1 MNTFI
6 AQLVY
11 NYFNKLNE
19 RMQQFTGHNKNI
31 ESLITTSLD
40 EEEETDDTQ
49 EDIES
54 SDNSELDNVHAGK
67 GFSDN
72 SILQTNTPIIYAF
85 ITKYAPNAIKIGY
98 TVQGAEQRVEQWR
111 KYYKDAKLLGW
122 WTATAFNQAMQQVYF
137 MDFSVHNRTR
147 ARGYSNLK
155 DKENKFDY
163 DEFIRLAKE
172 DHIENVHV
180 SSEFF
185 MKYKDMKIKNTD
197 EELNTQIIEDIITEI
212 KDDISNGKDVGKLYS
227 IDKTESVKKFYEKDP
242 DDYGNTPL
250 QDQAIQKAI
259 DAMNNGAT
267 DLLMAA
273 VMRFGKT
280 HTTYEIIRQK
290 GIKYALVTSA
300 KADVRTAWRDD
311 INHINYIDDFCF
323 IEFDGNYKVLVT
335 EKDKTS
341 GKLMQH
347 GLQGNVIEEKRNEGK
362 TVIVFATL
370 QDLSGKF
377 QKVTDKQNDFD
388 NALKL
393 DRTIKNKHDYLFNNP
408 PELIVIDETHYGSHS
423 ATNGKAIGLSASPD
437 EYSETE
443 IKEAR
448 KEAKDAELITKKIH
462 AINAKYTLQCSG
474 TPYYILAS
482 GEFADVY
489 KNKEIISNVSFS
501 DMLAARDAWIEE
513 NNSKDKKDRV
523 DESKSP
529 YFGIP
534 NIIRFGMNLTSKCR
548 NAIKNAKDFNSSL
561 SELFAND
568 GTKFTHEDAI
578 VELMESIYGANNH
591 KMPGFLDE
599 ERIKKGEIFKHII
612 MVLPHINDCHLL
624 KELMIKRN
632 IINENERKI
641 IVAVERRTKLSDT
654 GLKMDPEA
662 ADSTTLNKTLNE
674 LENEGKRSVTLTVN
688 RFLTGVSVPLWDAMF
703 FMKDTKSP
711 QEYDQAIFRLCT
723 RRVVSATDEDGNKTK
738 ICRKSNVYLIDFKID
753 RMYTMMVDSAISQ
766 CAAQGQTSA
775 EAVKDVIVKNAE
787 IMKTYSENVYDNNGQ
802 HILDKMHKIDPDDLL
817 KKYVTYNR
825 ERSIEDS
832 IDLKQFGNFL
842 NNADNL
848 RYLQNFSEGKLNQK
862 KVENGE
868 GTDNMDFGFDA
879 AMNGGNGNPGSGNE
893 TKTGSKSEQK
903 KQLES
908 LQKKF
913 INMLKKILYCCI
925 CLDEVPEDID
935 DFISKCQNDES
946 CKKVCDDFG
955 IDLDDVKN
963 SIRQFKPGEKMQVN
977 MLIYQIGQLL
987 NDDKLKPIQR
997 VSNAISKLGQIG
1009 DQEVVLPDDI
1019 ADQMVREMNIQPNK
1033 NILVVNEKKG
1043 ELLLAILRYFNND
1056 VSKLSNVY
1064 TVPSSDITVNFSK
1077 VIYRQLGLDQNKILV
1092 SPDTDGNGEYTSND
1106 FVNDKNIL
1114 KRLNMPKFDY
1124 IIQNPPYAGTL
1135 HTQFFHFGLD
1145 ILKEDGKMTIIEPAT
1160 WLINLRKGVGDNP
1173 RIYDPMK
1180 KRVKGHVRKIVLE
1193 NYNKAFGIS
1202 LYTPCSIT
1210 YIDKGKTFDEIEFVN
1225 CGSEEK
1231 VSDIYDCNLIGDYK
1245 LIQSIIS
1252 KCKSYG
1258 DMMKDHIYKEG
1269 KTKTDENTYYC
1280 KYDSIVDGG
1289 IGLSTSKKGST
1300 IEQIMKSNTF
1310 WSICK
1315 NGIYMKSVTDVC
1327 CSSLYPISCELKY
1340 TKKRGASKEY
1350 TDILAPMLY
1359 GTKDELENWKYFVF
1373 NNKLPLFLN
1382 ICLIIDQ
1389 NNTSK
1394 GFIPWI
1400 TNKRYTDSEIYKL
1413 LNINENE
1420 QKLIDSVIQKFER
1433 NSTWF
1438 KRYMIGSEN
1447 V

>member
-19 RMQQFTGHNKNI
+19 RLQQFTGHNKNI
-31 ESLITTSLD
+31 ESLITTYLG
-40 EEEETDDTQ
+40 EEEETDDTH

-98 TVQGAEQRVEQWR
+98 TVQGAEQRVAQWQ

-122 WTATAFNQAMQQVYF
+122 WTATAFNQAMQEVYF

-185 MKYKDMKIKNTD
+185 MKYKDMNIKDSN

-227 IDKTESVKKFYEKDP
+227 IDKTESVKKFYEKEP

-300 KADVRTAWRDD
+300 KADVRAAWRDD

-423 ATNGKAIGLSASPD
+423 ATNGKAIGLSASSD

-513 NNSKDKKDRV
+513 NNSKDKEDRV

-561 SELFAND
+561 SELFSND
-568 GTKFTHEDAI
+568 GNKFTHEDAI

-624 KELMIKRN
+624 KKLMIEKG
-632 IINENERKI
+632 IINEEERKI

-674 LENEGKRSVTLTVN
+674 LENKGKRSVTLTVN

-775 EAVKDVIVKNAE
+775 EAVKDVIVKNTE

-848 RYLQNFSEGKLNQK
+848 RFLQNFSEGKLNQK

-879 AMNGGNGNPGSGNE
+879 AMNGGNGNPGSGNG

-903 KQLES
+903 AQLES
-908 LQKKF
+908 LQKRF

-935 DFISKCQNDES
+935 DFISKCQKDDA

-963 SIRQFKPGEKMQVN
+963 SIGQFKPGEKMQVN

-997 VSNAISKLGQIG
+997 VSNAISKLGQL
-1009 DQEVVLPDDI
+1009 DKNEVVTGSDLVNKMLDKLGDRNMSGKSILEVNSKYGEFLIQIYERYGKEVANNVKVVASSDMTKNFIRKVLNILELDEQNLIELEDYNGNGIYDIKDFVEAPNEKILKYNNMKKWDVILANPPFNLGEKMLTKWFDLADTICTVQPSTWLLGKKKTKSICSHLDSGEFNADIESINGSEFFDAGISGVMAVQFFEKNITKHNTCNIVFDRKQYTKTDDI
-1019 ADQMVREMNIQPNK
+1019 S
-1033 NILVVNEKKG
+1033 L
-1043 ELLLAILRYFNND
+1043 
-1056 VSKLSNVY
+1056 
-1064 TVPSSDITVNFSK
+1064 
-1077 VIYRQLGLDQNKILV
+1077 
-1092 SPDTDGNGEYTSND
+1092 TSND
-1106 FVNDKNIL
+1106 ELLNEFTDKI
-1114 KRLNMPKFDY
+1114 
-1124 IIQNPPYAGTL
+1124 
-1135 HTQFFHFGLD
+1135 
-1145 ILKEDGKMTIIEPAT
+1145 
-1160 WLINLRKGVGDNP
+1160 INLAKKDNLNNHLTYSP
-1173 RIYDPMK
+1173 GLLSHSPGIKQHTEYKPNDMWYCIRM
-1180 KRVKGHVRKIVLE
+1180 VKQSHDLCILPTSSE
-1193 NYNKAFGIS
+1193 
-1202 LYTPCSIT
+1202 TPI
-1210 YIDKGKTFDEIEFVN
+1210 K
-1225 CGSEEK
+1225 
-1231 VSDIYDCNLIGDYK
+1231 
-1245 LIQSIIS
+1245 
-1252 KCKSYG
+1252 
-1258 DMMKDHIYKEG
+1258 YKEIGYKTVQG
-1269 KTKTDENTYYC
+1269 KK
-1280 KYDSIVDGG
+1280 
-1289 IGLSTSKKGST
+1289 
-1300 IEQIMKSNTF
+1300 
-1310 WSICK
+1310 K
-1315 NGIYMKSVTDVC
+1315 NGDIINKPFMEYYYHFDDIHTAKNCINYFKTMFVRILYQYMTQ
-1327 CSSLYPISCELKY
+1327 
-1340 TKKRGASKEY
+1340 TQ
-1350 TDILAPMLY
+1350 
-1359 GTKDELENWKYFVF
+1359 N
-1373 NNKLPLFLN
+1373 FL
-1382 ICLIIDQ
+1382 DTTTQ
-1389 NNTSK
+1389 
-1394 GFIPWI
+1394 FIPWFDFSNSMFNG
-1400 TNKRYTDSEIYKL
+1400 TPEEIDIALFKKYHISQNIVNHIIEILPNYYKL
-1413 LNINENE
+1413 DLSKYI
-1420 QKLIDSVIQKFER
+1420 L
-1433 NSTWF
+1433 
-1438 KRYMIGSEN
+1438 
-1447 V
+1447 

>member
-19 RMQQFTGHNKNI
+19 RLQQFTGHNKNI
-31 ESLITTSLD
+31 ESLITTYLD
-40 EEEETDDTQ
+40 EEEETDDTH

-98 TVQGAEQRVEQWR
+98 TVQGAEQRVAQWQ

-122 WTATAFNQAMQQVYF
+122 WTATALNQAMQEVYF

-185 MKYKDMKIKNTD
+185 MKYKDMNIKDSN

-300 KADVRTAWRDD
+300 KADVRAAWRDD

-423 ATNGKAIGLSASPD
+423 ATNGKAIGLSVSSD

-513 NNSKDKKDRV
+513 NNSKDKEDRV

-548 NAIKNAKDFNSSL
+548 NAIKKAKDFNSSL

-568 GTKFTHEDAI
+568 GIKFTHEDAI

-591 KMPGFLDE
+591 KIPGFLDE
-599 ERIKKGEIFKHII
+599 DKIKRGEIFKHII

-624 KELMIKRN
+624 KELMIKKN

-848 RYLQNFSEGKLNQK
+848 RFLQNFSEGKLNQK

-879 AMNGGNGNPGSGNE
+879 AMSGGNGNPGSGNG

-925 CLDEVPEDID
+925 CLDDVPVDID

-955 IDLDDVKN
+955 IDLNDVKN
-963 SIRQFKPGEKMQVN
+963 SIGQFKPGEKMQVN

-997 VSNAISKLGQIG
+997 VSNAISKLGQL
-1009 DQEVVLPDDI
+1009 DKNEVVTGSDLVNKMLDKLGNRNMHGKSI
-1019 ADQMVREMNIQPNK
+1019 LEVNSKYGEFLIQIYERYGKGVANNVK
-1033 NILVVNEKKG
+1033 VVASSDMTKNFIRKVLNILELDEQNLIELEDYNGNGMYDIKDFVEAPNEK
-1043 ELLLAILRYFNND
+1043 
-1056 VSKLSNVY
+1056 
-1064 TVPSSDITVNFSK
+1064 
-1077 VIYRQLGLDQNKILV
+1077 
-1092 SPDTDGNGEYTSND
+1092 
-1106 FVNDKNIL
+1106 IL
-1114 KRLNMPKFDY
+1114 KYNNMKKWDVCLM
-1124 IIQNPPYAGTL
+1124 NPPYSNGNDGL
-1135 HTQFFHFGLD
+1135 HLQFTE
-1145 ILKEDGKMTIIEPAT
+1145 KC
-1160 WLINLRKGVGDNP
+1160 INLADNTICLMPFSFISVKSLTNKKYIPKLEKQLVDVVEIDSKTFIDTHMANVGIYTFSSIAPDN
-1173 RIYDPMK
+1173 I
-1180 KRVKGHVRKIVLE
+1180 
-1193 NYNKAFGIS
+1193 
-1202 LYTPCSIT
+1202 SIT
-1210 YIDKGKTFDEIEFVN
+1210 YLDNKSIKVKTLNDIQQFNKYEMQIETIIKNNGSNSCVSTPYYEKNNLNIATNISKTFPNNKTILVCSSVNGKIDAKFFSNKIGQIFNVNNEFINFLMSSTSLTPYNYLLFDNNIAAKNCKNALLNPLMRFFLAKTQDNQRMPKGKCFKYIPNIDWSDPRVVTDEGLLEV
-1225 CGSEEK
+1225 CGCPK
-1231 VSDIYDCNLIGDYK
+1231 D
-1245 LIQSIIS
+1245 
-1252 KCKSYG
+1252 KCKEYA
-1258 DMMKDHIYKEG
+1258 E
-1269 KTKTDENTYYC
+1269 YC
-1280 KYDSIVDGG
+1280 RKYMEEFDKQHQ
-1289 IGLSTSKKGST
+1289 SKK
-1300 IEQIMKSNTF
+1300 
-1310 WSICK
+1310 
-1315 NGIYMKSVTDVC
+1315 
-1327 CSSLYPISCELKY
+1327 
-1340 TKKRGASKEY
+1340 KKIK
-1350 TDILAPMLY
+1350 
-1359 GTKDELENWKYFVF
+1359 
-1373 NNKLPLFLN
+1373 
-1382 ICLIIDQ
+1382 
-1389 NNTSK
+1389 
-1394 GFIPWI
+1394 
-1400 TNKRYTDSEIYKL
+1400 
-1413 LNINENE
+1413 
-1420 QKLIDSVIQKFER
+1420 
-1433 NSTWF
+1433 
-1438 KRYMIGSEN
+1438 
-1447 V
+1447 

>member
-19 RMQQFTGHNKNI
+19 RLQQFTGHNKNI
-31 ESLITTSLD
+31 ERLITTYLD
-40 EEEETDDTQ
+40 EEEETDDTH

-98 TVQGAEQRVEQWR
+98 TVQGAEQRVAQWQ

-122 WTATAFNQAMQQVYF
+122 WTATALNQAMQEVYF

-185 MKYKDMKIKNTD
+185 MKYKDMNIKDSN

-300 KADVRTAWRDD
+300 KADVRAAWRDD

-423 ATNGKAIGLSASPD
+423 ATNGKAIGLSASSD

-513 NNSKDKKDRV
+513 NNSKDKEDRV

-624 KELMIKRN
+624 KKLMIEKG
-632 IINENERKI
+632 IINEEERKI

-674 LENEGKRSVTLTVN
+674 LENKGKRSVTLTVN

-848 RYLQNFSEGKLNQK
+848 RFLQNFSEGKLNQK

-879 AMNGGNGNPGSGNE
+879 AMSGGNGNPGSGNG
-893 TKTGSKSEQK
+893 TKAGSKSEQK

-925 CLDEVPEDID
+925 CLDEVPVDID

-997 VSNAISKLGQIG
+997 VSNAISKLGQL
-1009 DQEVVLPDDI
+1009 DKNEVVTGSDLVNKMLDKLGNRNMHGKSILEVNSKYGEFLIQIYERYGKEVANNVKVVASSDMTKNFIRKVLNILELDEQNLIELEDYNGNGIYDIKDFVEAPNEKILKYNDMKKWDVILANPPFNLGEKMLTKWFDLADTICTVQPSTWLLGKKKTKSICSHLDNGEFNADIESINGNEFFDAGISGVMAVQFFDKNSTNHNGCYITFDGKQYTKTDDI
-1019 ADQMVREMNIQPNK
+1019 S
-1033 NILVVNEKKG
+1033 L
-1043 ELLLAILRYFNND
+1043 
-1056 VSKLSNVY
+1056 
-1064 TVPSSDITVNFSK
+1064 
-1077 VIYRQLGLDQNKILV
+1077 
-1092 SPDTDGNGEYTSND
+1092 TSND
-1106 FVNDKNIL
+1106 ELLNEFKQIIIYNLTDTLRKHIKGVPGSHYESIYEYNPNNNWHCLKMMQVRGNKNLKTGKVKDDFYTLITNNKHTLESNKGLYSELIKNGMLYYYSFDTEQMLNNFVNYLQTYFVRALLYCYKTSIDIT
-1114 KRLNMPKFDY
+1114 MVP
-1124 IIQNPPYAGTL
+1124 IQNIPWFDFSNSMFNGTPEEI
-1135 HTQFFHFGLD
+1135 D
-1145 ILKEDGKMTIIEPAT
+1145 IALFKKYYISQDIVNHIIEILPNYY
-1160 WLINLRKGVGDNP
+1160 NLD
-1173 RIYDPMK
+1173 
-1180 KRVKGHVRKIVLE
+1180 L
-1193 NYNKAFGIS
+1193 
-1202 LYTPCSIT
+1202 T
-1210 YIDKGKTFDEIEFVN
+1210 
-1225 CGSEEK
+1225 
-1231 VSDIYDCNLIGDYK
+1231 
-1245 LIQSIIS
+1245 
-1252 KCKSYG
+1252 
-1258 DMMKDHIYKEG
+1258 
-1269 KTKTDENTYYC
+1269 
-1280 KYDSIVDGG
+1280 
-1289 IGLSTSKKGST
+1289 
-1300 IEQIMKSNTF
+1300 
-1310 WSICK
+1310 
-1315 NGIYMKSVTDVC
+1315 
-1327 CSSLYPISCELKY
+1327 KY
-1340 TKKRGASKEY
+1340 T
-1350 TDILAPMLY
+1350 
-1359 GTKDELENWKYFVF
+1359 V
-1373 NNKLPLFLN
+1373 
-1382 ICLIIDQ
+1382 
-1389 NNTSK
+1389 
-1394 GFIPWI
+1394 
-1400 TNKRYTDSEIYKL
+1400 
-1413 LNINENE
+1413 
-1420 QKLIDSVIQKFER
+1420 
-1433 NSTWF
+1433 
-1438 KRYMIGSEN
+1438 
-1447 V
+1447 

>member
-11 NYFNKLNE
+11 SYFNKLNE
-19 RMQQFTGHNKNI
+19 RLQQFTGHNKNI
-31 ESLITTSLD
+31 ESLITTYLD
-40 EEEETDDTQ
+40 EEEETDDTH

-98 TVQGAEQRVEQWR
+98 TVQGAEQRVAQWQ
-111 KYYKDAKLLGW
+111 KHYKDAKLLGW
-122 WTATAFNQAMQQVYF
+122 WTATALNQAMQEVYF

-185 MKYKDMKIKNTD
+185 MKYKDMNIKDSN

-300 KADVRTAWRDD
+300 KADVRAAWRDD

-423 ATNGKAIGLSASPD
+423 ATNGKAIGLSVSSD

-513 NNSKDKKDRV
+513 NNSKDKEDRV

-548 NAIKNAKDFNSSL
+548 NAIKKAKDFNSSL
-561 SELFAND
+561 GELFSND
-568 GTKFTHEDAI
+568 GNKFTHEDAI

-591 KMPGFLDE
+591 KIPGFLDE
-599 ERIKKGEIFKHII
+599 DKIKRGEIFKHII

-624 KELMIKRN
+624 KELMIKKN

-674 LENEGKRSVTLTVN
+674 LENKGKRSVTLTVN

-848 RYLQNFSEGKLNQK
+848 RFLQNFSEGKLNQK

-879 AMNGGNGNPGSGNE
+879 AMSGGNGNSNPGSGNG

-925 CLDEVPEDID
+925 CLDEVPVDID

-963 SIRQFKPGEKMQVN
+963 SIGQFKPGEKMQVN

-997 VSNAISKLGQIG
+997 VSNAISKLGQL
-1009 DQEVVLPDDI
+1009 DKNEVVTGSDLVNKMLDKLGDRNMSGKSI
-1019 ADQMVREMNIQPNK
+1019 LEVNSKYGEFLIQIYERYGKEVANNVK
-1033 NILVVNEKKG
+1033 VVASSDMTKNFIRKVLNILELDEQNLIELEDYNGNGMYDIKDFVEAPNEK
-1043 ELLLAILRYFNND
+1043 
-1056 VSKLSNVY
+1056 
-1064 TVPSSDITVNFSK
+1064 
-1077 VIYRQLGLDQNKILV
+1077 
-1092 SPDTDGNGEYTSND
+1092 
-1106 FVNDKNIL
+1106 IL
-1114 KRLNMPKFDY
+1114 KYNNMKKWDV
-1124 IIQNPPYAGTL
+1124 ILANPPYDKTL
-1135 HTQFFHFGLD
+1135 HEKFLEKFLY
-1145 ILKEDGKMTIIEPAT
+1145 IAETIVSVQPLT
-1160 WLINLRKGVGDNP
+1160 WLTNQKQRK
-1173 RIYDPMK
+1173 
-1180 KRVKGHVRKIVLE
+1180 KITEL
-1193 NYNKAFGIS
+1193 
-1202 LYTPCSIT
+1202 
-1210 YIDKGKTFDEIEFVN
+1210 IDQ
-1225 CGSEEK
+1225 
-1231 VSDIYDCNLIGDYK
+1231 L
-1245 LIQSIIS
+1245 
-1252 KCKSYG
+1252 
-1258 DMMKDHIYKEG
+1258 
-1269 KTKTDENTYYC
+1269 
-1280 KYDSIVDGG
+1280 
-1289 IGLSTSKKGST
+1289 
-1300 IEQIMKSNTF
+1300 
-1310 WSICK
+1310 
-1315 NGIYMKSVTDVC
+1315 
-1327 CSSLYPISCELKY
+1327 
-1340 TKKRGASKEY
+1340 Y
-1350 TDILAPMLY
+1350 TDIETITPGAFFDATIAQDMAIHYITNTKKHQLIFDGKIFDKCSDVNKFSTDAYLSVLY
-1359 GTKDELENWKYFVF
+1359 NNILNISYNNLDNNYKFIPGLKGHPKDKHIEYNPKDEWFIVKGAAIRGHAYGKSGKDADFYTLIPRTTNKDFNKFFIGTYKTLTSLQYRNTQNISYYWKFDTLEEMENFIKYIQTDFCRACLMLNKTTQNIIGGSLKNIPWFDFSDPVF
-1373 NNKLPLFLN
+1373 SKLP
-1382 ICLIIDQ
+1382 
-1389 NNTSK
+1389 
-1394 GFIPWI
+1394 
-1400 TNKRYTDSEIYKL
+1400 SEIDDYLFAKYIPEVDEETGITRDEIRKHIEEL
-1413 LNINENE
+1413 LPDYYNIR
-1420 QKLIDSVIQKFER
+1420 K
-1433 NSTWF
+1433 
-1438 KRYMIGSEN
+1438 
-1447 V
+1447 

>member
-11 NYFNKLNE
+11 SYFNKLNE
-19 RMQQFTGHNKNI
+19 RLQQFTGHNKNI
-31 ESLITTSLD
+31 ESLITTYLD
-40 EEEETDDTQ
+40 EEEETDDTH

-54 SDNSELDNVHAGK
+54 PDNSELDNVHAGK

-98 TVQGAEQRVEQWR
+98 TVQGAEQRVAQWQ

-122 WTATAFNQAMQQVYF
+122 WTATALNQAMQEVYF

-185 MKYKDMKIKNTD
+185 MKYKDMNIKDSN

-423 ATNGKAIGLSASPD
+423 ATNGKAIGLSASSD

-513 NNSKDKKDRV
+513 NNSKDKEDRV

-624 KELMIKRN
+624 KKLMIEKG
-632 IINENERKI
+632 IINEEERKI

-674 LENEGKRSVTLTVN
+674 LENKGKRSVTLTVN

-787 IMKTYSENVYDNNGQ
+787 MMKTYSENVYDNNGQ

-848 RYLQNFSEGKLNQK
+848 RFLQNFSEGKLNQK

-879 AMNGGNGNPGSGNE
+879 VMNGGSGNSNPGAGNG
-893 TKTGSKSEQK
+893 TKAGSKSEQK

-925 CLDEVPEDID
+925 CLDEVPVDID

-997 VSNAISKLGQIG
+997 VSNAISKLGQL
-1009 DQEVVLPDDI
+1009 DKNEVVTGSDLVNKMLDKLGDMDMSGKSILEVNSKYGEFLIQIYDRYGKEVANNVKVVASSDMTKNFIRKVLNILELDEQNLIELEDYNGNGMYDIKDFVEAPNEKILKYNNMKKWDVCLMNPPYGTSGGDDIHYRFTEKCVNMCDTTICVMPFALIKKNTGKNLEYKKVFNDTLVYAEELSGDIFNDTTQNNVGIYIFNQHNSNNITIKYITGEMYDYDNIPDD
-1019 ADQMVREMNIQPNK
+1019 VFTTYESNIVDIFKKLNTQNIIWIGYLGHMDVYAKSRKIENNESAKIFRIKEYCKKLTNNK
-1033 NILVVNEKKG
+1033 YYLVVNAFNGAMNATYYNNTTTGIIYNNIYDIEQMLCNRLVTNGYNFIVFNKEIEANNCKIA
-1043 ELLLAILRYFNND
+1043 LHNNVFRFIL
-1056 VSKLSNVY
+1056 SKLQVDQSMVIKNCY
-1064 TVPSSDITVNFSK
+1064 QYIPNIDWSDPRVVTDE
-1077 VIYRQLGLDQNKILV
+1077 GLLEV
-1092 SPDTDGNGEYTSND
+1092 CGC
-1106 FVNDKNIL
+1106 
-1114 KRLNMPKFDY
+1114 PKD
-1124 IIQNPPYAGTL
+1124 
-1135 HTQFFHFGLD
+1135 
-1145 ILKEDGKMTIIEPAT
+1145 
-1160 WLINLRKGVGDNP
+1160 
-1173 RIYDPMK
+1173 
-1180 KRVKGHVRKIVLE
+1180 
-1193 NYNKAFGIS
+1193 
-1202 LYTPCSIT
+1202 
-1210 YIDKGKTFDEIEFVN
+1210 
-1225 CGSEEK
+1225 
-1231 VSDIYDCNLIGDYK
+1231 
-1245 LIQSIIS
+1245 
-1252 KCKSYG
+1252 KCKEYA
-1258 DMMKDHIYKEG
+1258 E
-1269 KTKTDENTYYC
+1269 YC
-1280 KYDSIVDGG
+1280 RKYMEEFDKQHQ
-1289 IGLSTSKKGST
+1289 SKK
-1300 IEQIMKSNTF
+1300 
-1310 WSICK
+1310 
-1315 NGIYMKSVTDVC
+1315 
-1327 CSSLYPISCELKY
+1327 
-1340 TKKRGASKEY
+1340 KKVK
-1350 TDILAPMLY
+1350 
-1359 GTKDELENWKYFVF
+1359 
-1373 NNKLPLFLN
+1373 
-1382 ICLIIDQ
+1382 
-1389 NNTSK
+1389 
-1394 GFIPWI
+1394 
-1400 TNKRYTDSEIYKL
+1400 
-1413 LNINENE
+1413 
-1420 QKLIDSVIQKFER
+1420 
-1433 NSTWF
+1433 
-1438 KRYMIGSEN
+1438 
-1447 V
+1447 

>member
-11 NYFNKLNE
+11 SYFNKLNE
-19 RMQQFTGHNKNI
+19 RLQQFTGHNKNI
-31 ESLITTSLD
+31 ESLITTYLD
-40 EEEETDDTQ
+40 EEEETDDTH

-54 SDNSELDNVHAGK
+54 PDNSELDNVHAGK

-98 TVQGAEQRVEQWR
+98 TVQGAEQRVAQWQ

-122 WTATAFNQAMQQVYF
+122 WTATALNQAMQEVYF

-185 MKYKDMKIKNTD
+185 MKYKDMNIKDSN

-300 KADVRTAWRDD
+300 KADVRAAWRDD

-335 EKDKTS
+335 EKDKNS

-347 GLQGNVIEEKRNEGK
+347 GLQGNVIEKKRNEGK

-513 NNSKDKKDRV
+513 NNSKDKEDRV

-548 NAIKNAKDFNSSL
+548 NAIKKAKDFNSSL
-561 SELFAND
+561 SELFSND

-591 KMPGFLDE
+591 KIPGFLDE
-599 ERIKKGEIFKHII
+599 DKIKRGEIFKHII

-624 KELMIKRN
+624 KELMIKKN

-674 LENEGKRSVTLTVN
+674 LENKGKRSVTLTVN

-848 RYLQNFSEGKLNQK
+848 RFLQNFSEGKLNQK

-879 AMNGGNGNPGSGNE
+879 AMSGGNGNPGSGNG

-925 CLDEVPEDID
+925 CLDEVPVDID

-963 SIRQFKPGEKMQVN
+963 SIGQFKPGEKMQVN

-997 VSNAISKLGQIG
+997 VSNAISKLGQL
-1009 DQEVVLPDDI
+1009 DKNEVVTGSDLVNKMLDKLGDRNMSGKSILEVNSKYGEFLIQIYERYGKEVANNVKVVASSGMTKNFIRKVLNILELDKQNLIELEDYNGNGIYDIKDFVEAPNEKILKYNNMKKWDVCLMNPPYGTSGGDDIHYRFTEKCVNMCDTTICVMPFALIKKNTGKNLEYKKVFNDTLVYAEELSGDIFNDTTQNNVGIYIFNQHNSNNITIKYITGEMYDYDNIPDD
-1019 ADQMVREMNIQPNK
+1019 VFTTYESNIVDIFKKLNTQNIIWIGYLGHMDVYAKSRKIENNESAKIFRIKEYCKKLTNNK
-1033 NILVVNEKKG
+1033 YYLVVNAFNGAMNATYYNNTTTGIIYNNIYDIEQMLCNRLVTNGYNFIVFNKEIEANNCKIA
-1043 ELLLAILRYFNND
+1043 LHNNVFRFIL
-1056 VSKLSNVY
+1056 SKLQVDQSMVIKNCY
-1064 TVPSSDITVNFSK
+1064 QYIPNIDWSDPRVVTDE
-1077 VIYRQLGLDQNKILV
+1077 GLLEV
-1092 SPDTDGNGEYTSND
+1092 CGC
-1106 FVNDKNIL
+1106 
-1114 KRLNMPKFDY
+1114 PKD
-1124 IIQNPPYAGTL
+1124 
-1135 HTQFFHFGLD
+1135 
-1145 ILKEDGKMTIIEPAT
+1145 
-1160 WLINLRKGVGDNP
+1160 
-1173 RIYDPMK
+1173 
-1180 KRVKGHVRKIVLE
+1180 
-1193 NYNKAFGIS
+1193 
-1202 LYTPCSIT
+1202 
-1210 YIDKGKTFDEIEFVN
+1210 
-1225 CGSEEK
+1225 
-1231 VSDIYDCNLIGDYK
+1231 
-1245 LIQSIIS
+1245 
-1252 KCKSYG
+1252 KCKEYA
-1258 DMMKDHIYKEG
+1258 E
-1269 KTKTDENTYYC
+1269 YC
-1280 KYDSIVDGG
+1280 RKYMEEFDKQHQ
-1289 IGLSTSKKGST
+1289 SKK
-1300 IEQIMKSNTF
+1300 
-1310 WSICK
+1310 
-1315 NGIYMKSVTDVC
+1315 
-1327 CSSLYPISCELKY
+1327 
-1340 TKKRGASKEY
+1340 KKVK
-1350 TDILAPMLY
+1350 
-1359 GTKDELENWKYFVF
+1359 
-1373 NNKLPLFLN
+1373 
-1382 ICLIIDQ
+1382 
-1389 NNTSK
+1389 
-1394 GFIPWI
+1394 
-1400 TNKRYTDSEIYKL
+1400 
-1413 LNINENE
+1413 
-1420 QKLIDSVIQKFER
+1420 
-1433 NSTWF
+1433 
-1438 KRYMIGSEN
+1438 
-1447 V
+1447 

>member
-19 RMQQFTGHNKNI
+19 RLQQFTDHNKNI
-31 ESLITTSLD
+31 ESLITTYLD

-72 SILQTNTPIIYAF
+72 SILQTNIPIIYAF

-98 TVQGAEQRVEQWR
+98 TVQGAEQRVAQWQ

-212 KDDISNGKDVGKLYS
+212 KDDISKGKDVGKLYS

-377 QKVTDKQNDFD
+377 EKVTDKQNDFD

-462 AINAKYTLQCSG
+462 SINAKYTLQCSG

-513 NNSKDKKDRV
+513 NNSKDKKDRI

-548 NAIKNAKDFNSSL
+548 NVIKKAKDFNSSL

-568 GTKFTHEDAI
+568 GTKFIHEDAI

-599 ERIKKGEIFKHII
+599 DRIKKGEIFKHII

-624 KELMIKRN
+624 KELMIKKN

-662 ADSTTLNKTLNE
+662 ADSTTLNKKLNE

-787 IMKTYSENVYDNNGQ
+787 SMKTYSENVYDNNGQ
-802 HILDKMHKIDPDDLL
+802 HILDKMHKINPDDLL

-848 RYLQNFSEGKLNQK
+848 RFLQNFSEGKLNQK

-879 AMNGGNGNPGSGNE
+879 AMSGGNGNPGSGNV
-893 TKTGSKSEQK
+893 TKTGNKSEQK

-925 CLDEVPEDID
+925 CLDEVPVDID
-935 DFISKCQNDES
+935 DFISKCQKDES

-997 VSNAISKLGQIG
+997 VSNAISKLGQL
-1009 DQEVVLPDDI
+1009 DKNEVVTGSDLVNKMLDKLGDRDMSGKSILEVNSKYGEFLIQIYERYGKGVANNVKVI
-1019 ADQMVREMNIQPNK
+1019 ASSDMTKNFIRKVL
-1033 NILVVNEKKG
+1033 NILELDEQNLIELEDYNGNGIYDIKDFVEAPNEK
-1043 ELLLAILRYFNND
+1043 
-1056 VSKLSNVY
+1056 
-1064 TVPSSDITVNFSK
+1064 
-1077 VIYRQLGLDQNKILV
+1077 
-1092 SPDTDGNGEYTSND
+1092 
-1106 FVNDKNIL
+1106 IL
-1114 KRLNMPKFDY
+1114 KYNNMKKWDVCLM
-1124 IIQNPPYAGTL
+1124 NPPYGDKQGKGYDQIL
-1135 HTQFFHFGLD
+1135 H
-1145 ILKEDGKMTIIEPAT
+1145 IK
-1160 WLINLRKGVGDNP
+1160 
-1173 RIYDPMK
+1173 
-1180 KRVKGHVRKIVLE
+1180 
-1193 NYNKAFGIS
+1193 
-1202 LYTPCSIT
+1202 
-1210 YIDKGKTFDEIEFVN
+1210 FVN
-1225 CGSEEK
+1225 KCLD
-1231 VSDIYDCNLIGDYK
+1231 VCNNIVCIMPFMFAKDKTNAKEYRNK
-1245 LIQSIIS
+1245 IS
-1252 KCKSYG
+1252 KRLVYVSEVDSSEFIGTNFANTAIYVFNKNEKGCEINGKSYKSLIEY
-1258 DMMKDHIYKEG
+1258 DNILYDNDYILNYIHVLLNKNNIITNKSD
-1269 KTKTDENTYYC
+1269 YC
-1280 KYDSIVDGG
+1280 MLCAFIGKYDSTKVNKNDDSLLSNYISSRIDISIKNKNAVYLVMTTALGTKKQNVYGLLGG
-1289 IGLSTSKKGST
+1289 NGGKVFTTYEELKTYIITHKNTSGYHVLCFNNNISVKNFLIAVTGSVLRFPLTYLKKDFNIT
-1300 IEQIMKSNTF
+1300 KNCYVCIPNID
-1310 WSICK
+1310 WSDPRV
-1315 NGIYMKSVTDVC
+1315 VTDEGLLEVC
-1327 CSSLYPISCELKY
+1327 GCPKDKC
-1340 TKKRGASKEY
+1340 KEY
-1350 TDILAPMLY
+1350 AEY
-1359 GTKDELENWKYFVF
+1359 CRKYMEEFDAKKK
-1373 NNKLPLFLN
+1373 N
-1382 ICLIIDQ
+1382 Q
-1389 NNTSK
+1389 
-1394 GFIPWI
+1394 
-1400 TNKRYTDSEIYKL
+1400 
-1413 LNINENE
+1413 
-1420 QKLIDSVIQKFER
+1420 
-1433 NSTWF
+1433 
-1438 KRYMIGSEN
+1438 
-1447 V
+1447 

>member
-11 NYFNKLNE
+11 NYFNMLNE

-31 ESLITTSLD
+31 ESLITTYLD
-40 EEEETDDTQ
+40 EEAETDDTQ

-98 TVQGAEQRVEQWR
+98 TVQGAEQRVAQWQ
-111 KYYKDAKLLGW
+111 KHYKDAKLLGW
-122 WTATAFNQAMQQVYF
+122 WTATAFNQAMQEVYF

-185 MKYKDMKIKNTD
+185 MKYKDMNIKDSN

-242 DDYGNTPL
+242 DDYENTPL

-423 ATNGKAIGLSASPD
+423 ATNGKAIGLSVSSD

-513 NNSKDKKDRV
+513 NNSKDKEDRV

-548 NAIKNAKDFNSSL
+548 NAIKKAKDFNSSM

-624 KELMIKRN
+624 KELMIKKN

-662 ADSTTLNKTLNE
+662 VDSTTLNKTLNE
-674 LENEGKRSVTLTVN
+674 LENKGKRSVTLTVN

-832 IDLKQFGNFL
+832 IDLKQFGSFL

-848 RYLQNFSEGKLNQK
+848 RFLQNFSEGKLNQK

-879 AMNGGNGNPGSGNE
+879 AMSGGNGNPGSGNG
-893 TKTGSKSEQK
+893 TKAGSKSEQK

-925 CLDEVPEDID
+925 CLDEVPVDID

-997 VSNAISKLGQIG
+997 VSNAISKLGQL
-1009 DQEVVLPDDI
+1009 DKNEVVTGSDLVNKMLDKLGNRNMSGKSILEVNSKYGEFLIQIYERYGKEVANNVKVVASSDMTKNFIRKVLNILELDEQNLIELEDYNGNGIYDIKDFVEAPNEKILKYNDMKKWDVCLMNPPYGTSGGDDIHYRFTEKCVNMCDTTICVMPFALIKKNTGKNLEYKKVFNDTLVYAEELSGDIFNDTTQNNVGIYIFNQHNSNNITIKYITGEMYDYDNIPDD
-1019 ADQMVREMNIQPNK
+1019 VFTTYESNIVDIFKKLNTQNIIWIGYLGHMDVYAKSRKIENNESAKIFRIKEYCKKLTNNK
-1033 NILVVNEKKG
+1033 YYLVVNAFNGAMNATYYNNTTTGIIYNNIYDIEQMLCNRLVTNGYNFIVFNKEIEANNCKIA
-1043 ELLLAILRYFNND
+1043 LHNNVFRFIL
-1056 VSKLSNVY
+1056 SKLQVDQSMVIKNCY
-1064 TVPSSDITVNFSK
+1064 QYIPNIDWSDPRVVTDE
-1077 VIYRQLGLDQNKILV
+1077 GLLEV
-1092 SPDTDGNGEYTSND
+1092 CGC
-1106 FVNDKNIL
+1106 
-1114 KRLNMPKFDY
+1114 PKD
-1124 IIQNPPYAGTL
+1124 
-1135 HTQFFHFGLD
+1135 
-1145 ILKEDGKMTIIEPAT
+1145 
-1160 WLINLRKGVGDNP
+1160 
-1173 RIYDPMK
+1173 
-1180 KRVKGHVRKIVLE
+1180 
-1193 NYNKAFGIS
+1193 
-1202 LYTPCSIT
+1202 
-1210 YIDKGKTFDEIEFVN
+1210 
-1225 CGSEEK
+1225 
-1231 VSDIYDCNLIGDYK
+1231 
-1245 LIQSIIS
+1245 
-1252 KCKSYG
+1252 KCKEYA
-1258 DMMKDHIYKEG
+1258 E
-1269 KTKTDENTYYC
+1269 YC
-1280 KYDSIVDGG
+1280 RKYMEEFDKQHQ
-1289 IGLSTSKKGST
+1289 SKK
-1300 IEQIMKSNTF
+1300 
-1310 WSICK
+1310 
-1315 NGIYMKSVTDVC
+1315 
-1327 CSSLYPISCELKY
+1327 
-1340 TKKRGASKEY
+1340 KKVK
-1350 TDILAPMLY
+1350 
-1359 GTKDELENWKYFVF
+1359 
-1373 NNKLPLFLN
+1373 
-1382 ICLIIDQ
+1382 
-1389 NNTSK
+1389 
-1394 GFIPWI
+1394 
-1400 TNKRYTDSEIYKL
+1400 
-1413 LNINENE
+1413 
-1420 QKLIDSVIQKFER
+1420 
-1433 NSTWF
+1433 
-1438 KRYMIGSEN
+1438 
-1447 V
+1447 

>member
-19 RMQQFTGHNKNI
+19 RMQQFTDHNKNI
-31 ESLITTSLD
+31 ESLITTYLG

-98 TVQGAEQRVEQWR
+98 TVQGAEQRVAQWQ

-137 MDFSVHNRTR
+137 MDFSVHSRTR

-185 MKYKDMKIKNTD
+185 MKYKDMNIKDSN

-242 DDYGNTPL
+242 DDYENTPL

-347 GLQGNVIEEKRNEGK
+347 GLQGNVIEERRNEGK

-377 QKVTDKQNDFD
+377 EKVTDKQNDFD

-448 KEAKDAELITKKIH
+448 KEAKDAEMITKKIH

-513 NNSKDKKDRV
+513 NNSKDKEDRV

-548 NAIKNAKDFNSSL
+548 NAIKKAKDFNSSL

-591 KMPGFLDE
+591 KIPGFLDE
-599 ERIKKGEIFKHII
+599 DKIKRGEIFKHII

-624 KELMIKRN
+624 KELMIKKN

-674 LENEGKRSVTLTVN
+674 LENKGKRSVTLTVN

-787 IMKTYSENVYDNNGQ
+787 SMKTYSENVYDNNGQ
-802 HILDKMHKIDPDDLL
+802 HILDKMHKINPDDLL

-832 IDLKQFGNFL
+832 IDLKQFGSFL
-842 NNADNL
+842 SNAGNL
-848 RYLQNFSEGKLNQK
+848 RFLQNFSEGKLNQK

-879 AMNGGNGNPGSGNE
+879 AMSGGSGNGNPGAGNG
-893 TKTGSKSEQK
+893 TKAGSKSEQK

-925 CLDEVPEDID
+925 CLDEVPVDID

-963 SIRQFKPGEKMQVN
+963 SIGQFKPGEKMQVN

-997 VSNAISKLGQIG
+997 VSNAISKLGQL
-1009 DQEVVLPDDI
+1009 DKNEVVTGSDLVNKMLDKLGNRNMSGKSILEVNSKYGEFLIQIYERYGKEVANNVKVVASSDMTKNFIRKVLNILELDEQNLIELEDYNGNGMYDIKDFVEAPNEKILKYNDMKQWDVCLMNPPYGTSGGDDIHYRFTEKCVNMCDTTICVMPFALIKKNTGKNLEYKKVFNDTLVYAEELSGDIFNDTTQNNVGIYIFNQHNSNNITIKYITGEMYDYDNIPDD
-1019 ADQMVREMNIQPNK
+1019 VFTTYESNIVDIFKKLNTQNIIWIGYLGHMDVYAKSRKIENNESAKIFRIKEYCKKLTNNK
-1033 NILVVNEKKG
+1033 YYLVVNAFNGAMNATYYNNTTTGIIYNNIYDIEQMLCNRLVTNGYNFIVFNKEIEANNCKIA
-1043 ELLLAILRYFNND
+1043 LHNNVFRFIL
-1056 VSKLSNVY
+1056 SKLQVDQSMVIKNCY
-1064 TVPSSDITVNFSK
+1064 QYIPNIDWSDPRVVTDE
-1077 VIYRQLGLDQNKILV
+1077 GLLEV
-1092 SPDTDGNGEYTSND
+1092 CGC
-1106 FVNDKNIL
+1106 
-1114 KRLNMPKFDY
+1114 PKD
-1124 IIQNPPYAGTL
+1124 
-1135 HTQFFHFGLD
+1135 
-1145 ILKEDGKMTIIEPAT
+1145 
-1160 WLINLRKGVGDNP
+1160 
-1173 RIYDPMK
+1173 
-1180 KRVKGHVRKIVLE
+1180 
-1193 NYNKAFGIS
+1193 
-1202 LYTPCSIT
+1202 
-1210 YIDKGKTFDEIEFVN
+1210 
-1225 CGSEEK
+1225 
-1231 VSDIYDCNLIGDYK
+1231 
-1245 LIQSIIS
+1245 
-1252 KCKSYG
+1252 KCKEYA
-1258 DMMKDHIYKEG
+1258 E
-1269 KTKTDENTYYC
+1269 YC
-1280 KYDSIVDGG
+1280 RKYMEEFDKQHQ
-1289 IGLSTSKKGST
+1289 SKK
-1300 IEQIMKSNTF
+1300 
-1310 WSICK
+1310 
-1315 NGIYMKSVTDVC
+1315 
-1327 CSSLYPISCELKY
+1327 
-1340 TKKRGASKEY
+1340 KKVK
-1350 TDILAPMLY
+1350 
-1359 GTKDELENWKYFVF
+1359 
-1373 NNKLPLFLN
+1373 
-1382 ICLIIDQ
+1382 
-1389 NNTSK
+1389 
-1394 GFIPWI
+1394 
-1400 TNKRYTDSEIYKL
+1400 
-1413 LNINENE
+1413 
-1420 QKLIDSVIQKFER
+1420 
-1433 NSTWF
+1433 
-1438 KRYMIGSEN
+1438 
-1447 V
+1447 

>member
-19 RMQQFTGHNKNI
+19 RLQQFTGHNKNI
-31 ESLITTSLD
+31 ESLITTYLD
-40 EEEETDDTQ
+40 EEEETDDTH

-98 TVQGAEQRVEQWR
+98 TVQGAEQRVAQWQ
-111 KYYKDAKLLGW
+111 KHYKDAKLLGW
-122 WTATAFNQAMQQVYF
+122 WTATALNQAMQEIYF

-185 MKYKDMKIKNTD
+185 MKYKDMNIKDSN
-197 EELNTQIIEDIITEI
+197 EELNTQIIEEIITEI

-323 IEFDGNYKVLVT
+323 IEFDGNYKILVT

-423 ATNGKAIGLSASPD
+423 ATNGKAIGLSVSSD

-474 TPYYILAS
+474 TPYYILVS

-513 NNSKDKKDRV
+513 NNSKDKEDRV

-548 NAIKNAKDFNSSL
+548 NAIKKAKDFNSSL

-591 KMPGFLDE
+591 KIPGFLDE
-599 ERIKKGEIFKHII
+599 DKIKRGEIFKHII

-624 KELMIKRN
+624 KELMIKKN

-641 IVAVERRTKLSDT
+641 IVAVERRTKLNVD

-848 RYLQNFSEGKLNQK
+848 RFLQNFSEGKLNQK

-879 AMNGGNGNPGSGNE
+879 AMNGGNGNPDSGNG

-925 CLDEVPEDID
+925 CLDEVPVDID

-955 IDLDDVKN
+955 IDLNDVKN
-963 SIRQFKPGEKMQVN
+963 SIGQFKPGEKMQVN

-997 VSNAISKLGQIG
+997 VSNAISKLGQL
-1009 DQEVVLPDDI
+1009 DKNEVVTGSDLVNKMLDKLGNRNMSGKSILEVNSKYGEFLIQIYERYGKEVANNVKVVASSGMTKNFIRKVLSILELDEQNLIELEDYNGNGMYDI
-1019 ADQMVREMNIQPNK
+1019 KDFVDAP
-1033 NILVVNEKKG
+1033 NEK
-1043 ELLLAILRYFNND
+1043 
-1056 VSKLSNVY
+1056 
-1064 TVPSSDITVNFSK
+1064 
-1077 VIYRQLGLDQNKILV
+1077 
-1092 SPDTDGNGEYTSND
+1092 
-1106 FVNDKNIL
+1106 IL
-1114 KRLNMPKFDY
+1114 KYNNMKKWDV
-1124 IIQNPPYAGTL
+1124 ILANPPYDNGLGDLFLSKMLTL
-1135 HTQFFHFGLD
+1135 ANTICTVQPSTWIFSKNNKRNC
-1145 ILKEDGKMTIIEPAT
+1145 IKE
-1160 WLINLRKGVGDNP
+1160 
-1173 RIYDPMK
+1173 IY
-1180 KRVKGHVRKIVLE
+1180 
-1193 NYNKAFGIS
+1193 N
-1202 LYTPCSIT
+1202 
-1210 YIDKGKTFDEIEFVN
+1210 
-1225 CGSEEK
+1225 
-1231 VSDIYDCNLIGDYK
+1231 
-1245 LIQSIIS
+1245 
-1252 KCKSYG
+1252 
-1258 DMMKDHIYKEG
+1258 
-1269 KTKTDENTYYC
+1269 
-1280 KYDSIVDGG
+1280 
-1289 IGLSTSKKGST
+1289 
-1300 IEQIMKSNTF
+1300 
-1310 WSICK
+1310 ICK
-1315 NGIYMKSVTDVC
+1315 NMYVNIEPINGKEYFDAQIQGGIAITIFDINKEHKIVYNNHIVDTFSDLHHYSDDKFIVLFKQYID
-1327 CSSLYPISCELKY
+1327 SLIQIDNLKNHLKY
-1340 TKKRGASKEY
+1340 IVGLTGHVLHKSFHEDKSPNENSWCVRVISFSPGKGSDGFYTLISKNGLNDYGQYKDMKNKTIIFGGKKKKFMEY
-1350 TDILAPMLY
+1350 YYT
-1359 GTKDELENWKYFVF
+1359 F
-1373 NNKLPLFLN
+1373 NNKQDCINFIN
-1382 ICLIIDQ
+1382 YIQTDFCRVCLYLVKTNMHIIA
-1389 NNTSK
+1389 NGATKN
-1394 GFIPWI
+1394 IPWFDFSDPVFS
-1400 TNKRYTDSEIYKL
+1400 KSPSEIDDYLFAKYIPEVDEETGITRDEIRKHIEEL
-1413 LNINENE
+1413 LPDYYSI
-1420 QKLIDSVIQKFER
+1420 R
-1433 NSTWF
+1433 N
-1438 KRYMIGSEN
+1438 KN
-1447 V
+1447 

>member
-19 RMQQFTGHNKNI
+19 RLQQFTGHNKNI
-31 ESLITTSLD
+31 ESLITTYLD
-40 EEEETDDTQ
+40 EEEETDDTH

-98 TVQGAEQRVEQWR
+98 TVQGAEQRVAQWQ
-111 KYYKDAKLLGW
+111 KHYKDAKLLGW
-122 WTATAFNQAMQQVYF
+122 WTATALNQAMQEVYF

-185 MKYKDMKIKNTD
+185 MKYKDMNIKDSN

-259 DAMNNGAT
+259 EAMNNGAT

-323 IEFDGNYKVLVT
+323 IEFDGNYKILVT

-423 ATNGKAIGLSASPD
+423 ATNGKAIGLSVSSD

-513 NNSKDKKDRV
+513 NNSKDKEDRV

-548 NAIKNAKDFNSSL
+548 NAIKKAKDFNSSL

-568 GTKFTHEDAI
+568 GIKFTHEDAI

-591 KMPGFLDE
+591 KIPGFLDE
-599 ERIKKGEIFKHII
+599 DKIKRGEIFKHII

-624 KELMIKRN
+624 KELMIKKN

-848 RYLQNFSEGKLNQK
+848 RFLQNFSEGKLNQK

-879 AMNGGNGNPGSGNE
+879 AMNGGNGNPDSGNG

-925 CLDEVPEDID
+925 CLDEVPVDID

-955 IDLDDVKN
+955 IDLNDVKN
-963 SIRQFKPGEKMQVN
+963 SIGQFKPGEKMQVN

-997 VSNAISKLGQIG
+997 VSNAISKLGQL
-1009 DQEVVLPDDI
+1009 DKNEVVTGSDLVNKMLDKLGNRNMSGKSILEVNSKYGEFLIQIYERYGKEVANNVKVVASSGMTKNFIRKVLNILELDEQNLIELEDYNGNGMYDIKDFVEAPNEKILKYNNMKKWDVILANPPFNLGEKMLAKWFDLADTICTVQPSTWLLGKKKTKSICSHLDNGEFNADIESINGSEFFDAGISGVMAVQFFEKNITKHNTCNIVFDRKQYTKTDDI
-1019 ADQMVREMNIQPNK
+1019 S
-1033 NILVVNEKKG
+1033 L
-1043 ELLLAILRYFNND
+1043 
-1056 VSKLSNVY
+1056 
-1064 TVPSSDITVNFSK
+1064 
-1077 VIYRQLGLDQNKILV
+1077 
-1092 SPDTDGNGEYTSND
+1092 TSND
-1106 FVNDKNIL
+1106 ELLNEFTDKI
-1114 KRLNMPKFDY
+1114 
-1124 IIQNPPYAGTL
+1124 
-1135 HTQFFHFGLD
+1135 
-1145 ILKEDGKMTIIEPAT
+1145 
-1160 WLINLRKGVGDNP
+1160 INLAKKDNLNNHLTYSP
-1173 RIYDPMK
+1173 GLLSHSPGIKQHTEYKPNDMWYCIRM
-1180 KRVKGHVRKIVLE
+1180 VKQSHDLCILPTSSE
-1193 NYNKAFGIS
+1193 
-1202 LYTPCSIT
+1202 TPI
-1210 YIDKGKTFDEIEFVN
+1210 K
-1225 CGSEEK
+1225 
-1231 VSDIYDCNLIGDYK
+1231 
-1245 LIQSIIS
+1245 
-1252 KCKSYG
+1252 
-1258 DMMKDHIYKEG
+1258 YKEIGYKTVQG
-1269 KTKTDENTYYC
+1269 KK
-1280 KYDSIVDGG
+1280 
-1289 IGLSTSKKGST
+1289 
-1300 IEQIMKSNTF
+1300 
-1310 WSICK
+1310 K
-1315 NGIYMKSVTDVC
+1315 NGDIINKPFMEYYYHFDDIHTAKNCINYFKTMFVRILLYQYMTQ
-1327 CSSLYPISCELKY
+1327 PQ
-1340 TKKRGASKEY
+1340 
-1350 TDILAPMLY
+1350 
-1359 GTKDELENWKYFVF
+1359 N
-1373 NNKLPLFLN
+1373 FL
-1382 ICLIIDQ
+1382 DTTTQ
-1389 NNTSK
+1389 
-1394 GFIPWI
+1394 FIPWFDFS
-1400 TNKRYTDSEIYKL
+1400 DSMFNGSPEEIDIALFKKYNISQDIVNHIIETLPNYYKL
-1413 LNINENE
+1413 DLTKYI
-1420 QKLIDSVIQKFER
+1420 I
-1433 NSTWF
+1433 
-1438 KRYMIGSEN
+1438 
-1447 V
+1447 

>member
-31 ESLITTSLD
+31 ESLITTYLD
-40 EEEETDDTQ
+40 EEEETDNTH
-49 EDIES
+49 EDIEP

-98 TVQGAEQRVEQWR
+98 TVQGAEQRVAQWQ
-111 KYYKDAKLLGW
+111 KHYKDAKLLGW
-122 WTATAFNQAMQQVYF
+122 WTATALNQAMQEVYF

-155 DKENKFDY
+155 DKENIFDY

-185 MKYKDMKIKNTD
+185 MKYKDMNIKDSN

-300 KADVRTAWRDD
+300 KADVRAAWRDD

-423 ATNGKAIGLSASPD
+423 ATNGKAVGLSVSSD

-513 NNSKDKKDRV
+513 NNSKDKEDRV

-548 NAIKNAKDFNSSL
+548 NAIKKAKDFNSSL
-561 SELFAND
+561 GELFAND

-591 KMPGFLDE
+591 KIPGFLDE
-599 ERIKKGEIFKHII
+599 DKIKRGEIFKHII

-624 KELMIKRN
+624 KELMIKKN

-674 LENEGKRSVTLTVN
+674 LENKGKRSVTLTVN

-848 RYLQNFSEGKLNQK
+848 RFLQNFSEGKLNQK

-868 GTDNMDFGFDA
+868 GTDNIDFGFDA
-879 AMNGGNGNPGSGNE
+879 AMSGGNGNPGAGNG
-893 TKTGSKSEQK
+893 TKAGSKSEQK

-925 CLDEVPEDID
+925 CLDEVPVDID

-963 SIRQFKPGEKMQVN
+963 SIGQFKPGEKMQVN

-997 VSNAISKLGQIG
+997 VSNAISKLGQL
-1009 DQEVVLPDDI
+1009 DKNEVVTSSDLVNKMLDKLGNRNMSGKSI
-1019 ADQMVREMNIQPNK
+1019 LEVNSKYGEFLIQIYERYGKEVANNVK
-1033 NILVVNEKKG
+1033 VVASSGMTKNFIRKVLNILELDEQNLIELEDYNGNGMYDIKDFVDAPNEKILKYNNMKQWDVILANPPFNLG
-1043 ELLLAILRYFNND
+1043 EKMLTKWFDLADTICTVQPSTWLLGKKKTKSICSHLDSGEFNADIESINGNEFFDTGGIGGVMAIQYF
-1056 VSKLSNVY
+1056 
-1064 TVPSSDITVNFSK
+1064 
-1077 VIYRQLGLDQNKILV
+1077 
-1092 SPDTDGNGEYTSND
+1092 
-1106 FVNDKNIL
+1106 DKNSA
-1114 KRLNMPKFDY
+1114 NH
-1124 IIQNPPYAGTL
+1124 NG
-1135 HTQFFHFGLD
+1135 
-1145 ILKEDGKMTIIEPAT
+1145 
-1160 WLINLRKGVGDNP
+1160 
-1173 RIYDPMK
+1173 
-1180 KRVKGHVRKIVLE
+1180 
-1193 NYNKAFGIS
+1193 
-1202 LYTPCSIT
+1202 CSIT
-1210 YIDKGKTFDEIEFVN
+1210 FDSKQYSKCEEISTYSNDEFIVQFKNIVTPLYGSDNIRQHIKLAHKKLPWSGVNNLYDNTTKNTDWCLRLQEIRGNVDKATGLPKTDFYTIISNNDIEINKSIGTYKALYEPEEPDRSVNNPGKFYFMFYINMDNK
-1225 CGSEEK
+1225 
-1231 VSDIYDCNLIGDYK
+1231 
-1245 LIQSIIS
+1245 QSIINLIN
-1252 KCKSYG
+1252 YF
-1258 DMMKDHIYKEG
+1258 
-1269 KTKTDENTYYC
+1269 KTDFCRCCLYLNKTNINQI
-1280 KYDSIVDGG
+1280 SGTA
-1289 IGLSTSKKGST
+1289 LS
-1300 IEQIMKSNTF
+1300 
-1310 WSICK
+1310 C
-1315 NGIYMKSVTDVC
+1315 
-1327 CSSLYPISCELKY
+1327 
-1340 TKKRGASKEY
+1340 
-1350 TDILAPMLY
+1350 
-1359 GTKDELENWKYFVF
+1359 
-1373 NNKLPLFLN
+1373 
-1382 ICLIIDQ
+1382 
-1389 NNTSK
+1389 
-1394 GFIPWI
+1394 IPWFDFSDPVFS
-1400 TNKRYTDSEIYKL
+1400 KSPSEIDDYLFAKYNISDEIRKHIEEL
-1413 LNINENE
+1413 LPDYYSIR
-1420 QKLIDSVIQKFER
+1420 K
-1433 NSTWF
+1433 
-1438 KRYMIGSEN
+1438 
-1447 V
+1447 

>member
-19 RMQQFTGHNKNI
+19 RLQQFTGHNKNI
-31 ESLITTSLD
+31 ESLITTYLG
-40 EEEETDDTQ
+40 EEEETDDTH

-98 TVQGAEQRVEQWR
+98 TVQGAEQRVAQWQ

-122 WTATAFNQAMQQVYF
+122 WTATAFNQAMQEVYF

-185 MKYKDMKIKNTD
+185 MKYKDMNIKDSN

-227 IDKTESVKKFYEKDP
+227 IDKTESVKKFYEKEP

-300 KADVRTAWRDD
+300 KADVRAAWRDD

-423 ATNGKAIGLSASPD
+423 ATNGKAIGLSASSD

-513 NNSKDKKDRV
+513 NNSKDKEDRV

-561 SELFAND
+561 SELFSND
-568 GTKFTHEDAI
+568 GNKFTHEDAI

-624 KELMIKRN
+624 KKLMIEKG
-632 IINENERKI
+632 IINEEERKI

-674 LENEGKRSVTLTVN
+674 LENKGKRSVTLTVN

-775 EAVKDVIVKNAE
+775 EAVKDVIVKNTE

-848 RYLQNFSEGKLNQK
+848 RFLQNFSEGKLNQK

-879 AMNGGNGNPGSGNE
+879 AMNGGNGNPGSGNG

-903 KQLES
+903 AQLES
-908 LQKKF
+908 LQKRF

-935 DFISKCQNDES
+935 DFISKCQKDDA

-963 SIRQFKPGEKMQVN
+963 SIGQFKPGEKMQVN

-997 VSNAISKLGQIG
+997 VSNAISKLGQL
-1009 DQEVVLPDDI
+1009 DKNEVVTGSDLVNKMLDKLGDRNMSGKSILEVNSKYGEFLIQIYERYGKEVANNVKVVASSDMTKNFIRKVLNILELDEQNLIDLEDYNGNGMYDIKDFVEAPNEKILKYNKGMKFDCIVSNAPYDNGLHEKFESKYFELCKGEIVWVSPLSFLLGKKQNKRITLELDKYKTDIEQINGNEYFDAAIGGTMGIVFCDMDDEHNEHYVKFDGKQYNKCEEI
-1019 ADQMVREMNIQPNK
+1019 RSYSNDELLMEYDSIINHLSTQNNLWQHLK
-1033 NILVVNEKKG
+1033 NIPGASHFNGHTENNPNNNWWCIRIQGMRGHKNTWDFYTLISNTEK
-1043 ELLLAILRYFNND
+1043 EL
-1056 VSKLSNVY
+1056 SKLSGKFIEMKNKKIIQTNKGTGAVEKPY
-1064 TVPSSDITVNFSK
+1064 MEFYFAFNTDTELHNFINYIK
-1077 VIYRQLGLDQNKILV
+1077 
-1092 SPDTDGNGEYTSND
+1092 TD
-1106 FVNDKNIL
+1106 FVRGL
-1114 KRLNMPKFDY
+1114 LY
-1124 IIQNPPYAGTL
+1124 L
-1135 HTQFFHFGLD
+1135 H
-1145 ILKEDGKMTIIEPAT
+1145 
-1160 WLINLRKGVGDNP
+1160 
-1173 RIYDPMK
+1173 
-1180 KRVKGHVRKIVLE
+1180 
-1193 NYNKAFGIS
+1193 
-1202 LYTPCSIT
+1202 
-1210 YIDKGKTFDEIEFVN
+1210 KTTMDLMR
-1225 CGSEEK
+1225 G
-1231 VSDIYDCNLIGDYK
+1231 
-1245 LIQSIIS
+1245 
-1252 KCKSYG
+1252 
-1258 DMMKDHIYKEG
+1258 
-1269 KTKTDENTYYC
+1269 
-1280 KYDSIVDGG
+1280 
-1289 IGLSTSKKGST
+1289 
-1300 IEQIMKSNTF
+1300 
-1310 WSICK
+1310 
-1315 NGIYMKSVTDVC
+1315 
-1327 CSSLYPISCELKY
+1327 ELKY
-1340 TKKRGASKEY
+1340 
-1350 TDILAPMLY
+1350 
-1359 GTKDELENWKYFVF
+1359 
-1373 NNKLPLFLN
+1373 
-1382 ICLIIDQ
+1382 
-1389 NNTSK
+1389 
-1394 GFIPWI
+1394 IPWFDFSDPVFS
-1400 TNKRYTDSEIYKL
+1400 KSPSEIDDYLFAKYIPEVDEKTGITRDEIRKHIEEL
-1413 LNINENE
+1413 LPDYYSIR
-1420 QKLIDSVIQKFER
+1420 K
-1433 NSTWF
+1433 
-1438 KRYMIGSEN
+1438 
-1447 V
+1447 